1 MVHRC
6 QICGEEHGTHDAA
19 WKHVRY
25 VHPEIP
31 RRDINTKIEEVVR
44 SPDGTEIINKPGQ
57 GGEHGQES
65 RQSRARQPLFQI
77 ALPGLFIAM
86 VLLVVLL
93 MASGGGTEMTPLLL
107 VMLALPWSGL
117 FGAVQAG
124 GGSAFIDREVPG
136 LLINAG
142 LLFAVGLWIDS
153 KLPPRDTA

>member
-1 MVHRC
+1 MGLRLSIGQGKAVSRDRNR
-6 QICGEEHGTHDAA
+6 GTHAPA
-19 WKHVRY
+19 SLCF
-25 VHPEIP
+25 
-31 RRDINTKIEEVVR
+31 R
-44 SPDGTEIINKPGQ
+44 SPCLG
-57 GGEHGQES
+57 
-65 RQSRARQPLFQI
+65 
-77 ALPGLFIAM
+77 IAM

-93 MASGGGTEMTPLLL
+93 IGSGGGTEMTPLLL

>member
-6 QICGEEHGTHDAA
+6 QMCGEEHGTHDAA

-25 VHPEIP
+25 VHAEIP
-31 RRDINTKIEEVVR
+31 RRDINTQIEEVVR

-65 RQSRARQPLFQI
+65 RHSHARQPLFQI
-77 ALPGLFIAM
+77 ALPGLLIAM

-136 LLINAG
+136 DRKSTRLNSSHTVISY
-142 LLFAVGLWIDS
+142 AVF
-153 KLPPRDTA
+153 